1 MLDVKKHL
9 VIIMTSFGG
18 AGGVL
23 LAVLLLVGTLL
34 PIELQAGAAT
44 ALGAIIDESA
54 FWLLLWLVL
63 AIAGIIIQE
72 NRNRDYL
79 LEYDRQYGS

>member
-18 AGGVL
+18 SWGIIFA
-23 LAVLLLVGTLL
+23 LLLIFGTVI
-34 PIELQAGAAT
+34 PSQLQDGAAI
-44 ALGAIIDESA
+44 GIKSVIDDSV
-54 FWLLLWLVL
+54 LWLIAWLVV
-63 AIAGIIIQE
+63 AIVGIIIQE
-72 NRNRDYL
+72 NTNKHFF